1 MSTKKKTTSSIP
13 ATQMNAALQKK
24 CDEIRDA
31 TSSADTRDV
40 GLRYK
45 IGVHVLEVMSAEG
58 TYGSSAV
65 EVIASAIGRTAALL
79 YGYAGI
85 ARAWPNAAK
94 FDEIAKESTARKT
107 RLTATHFAVLAG
119 VTDDA
124 TREALRKTCLESTYS
139 VRALKEHIA
148 NSAPKKENSNNVR
161 SLNEHR
167 AVGRLVS
174 VSTSLVRR
182 VEDGL
187 APLAEGAAAMS
198 PISSSSCSRTSHA
211 SARWRRRRRPRSTSG
226 WLR

>member
-1 MSTKKKTTSSIP
+1 
-13 ATQMNAALQKK
+13 
-24 CDEIRDA
+24 
-31 TSSADTRDV
+31 
-40 GLRYK
+40 
-45 IGVHVLEVMSAEG
+45 MSAEG

-124 TREALRKTCLESTYS
+124 KREALRKTCLKSTYS

-148 NSAPKKENSNNVR
+148 NSAPKEENSNNVR
-161 SLNEHR
+161 SVNEHR

-174 VSTSLVRR
+174 VSTSLVKR

-198 PISSSSCSRTSHA
+198 PDQLELVLANLTRLRSMTDEAAAKISERLA
-211 SARWRRRRRPRSTSG
+211 ALKSTEAKAAE
-226 WLR
+226 